1 MYMLR
6 VRKLGSTGRP
16 QIAETLDHIKILHLP
31 DADTLNSFGSLYVE
45 TAPPNPSLGYFSSLH
60 TLCLTGAKPSS
71 PDDPGVDGLLQYLN
85 ICQIDGGLERLV
97 VVKDWD
103 ELDDTTVKQIKDLV
117 GEVILGTPESY

>member
-1 MYMLR
+1 M
-6 VRKLGSTGRP
+6 
-16 QIAETLDHIKILHLP
+16 DHIKILHLP

-45 TAPPNPSLGYFSSLH
+45 TDPPNSSSGCFSSLH
-60 TLCLTGAKPSS
+60 TLCLAGTKPSS

-103 ELDDTTVKQIKDLV
+103 ELDDTTVKKIKDLV
-117 GEVILGTPESY
+117 GELILGTTESY